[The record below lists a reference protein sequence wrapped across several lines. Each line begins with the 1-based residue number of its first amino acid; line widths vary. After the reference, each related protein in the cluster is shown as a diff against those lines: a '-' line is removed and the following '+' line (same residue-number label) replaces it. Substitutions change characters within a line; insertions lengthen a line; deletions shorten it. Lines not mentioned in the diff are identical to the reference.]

1 MHSLAGAFLLLVTTF
16 IWGTAFLAQKFG
28 ADHLGAV
35 SFTVL
40 RNVLGGFFLLALM
53 AIRAA
58 FRACRPDGLLESE
71 CRTARRSVMAGV
83 FCGIP
88 LFFASSAQQVGVT
101 YTTPGICAFLTTNY
115 VLFVP
120 ILASVVTRRLPRGH
134 VWFAAALALAG
145 TYFICLTGEG
155 SASEGVSGIG
165 KGELW
170 SLACAVLFAVQ
181 MMVVD
186 HFARSSDLLTMSA
199 SQLFTCALVGAPL
212 MFLLPHEAAKL
223 SLGAV
228 RDAAMPLVY
237 CGVFS
242 SGIAYTLQNVA
253 QSRTSA
259 PVAAIVLSTESVF
272 GALSGWLVLHDTLSV
287 WQLCGCALIFVAVV
301 VAQLSASSRSH
312 RRMAAQQG

>member
-1 MHSLAGAFLLLVTTF
+1 MHSFAGALLLLVTTF

-40 RNVLGGFFLLALM
+40 RNVLGGLFLLALI
-53 AIRAA
+53 AVRAV
-58 FRACRPDGLLESE
+58 FRSCRPDGPREPDG
-71 CRTARRSVMAGV
+71 RTVGRSVRAGI

-88 LFFASSAQQVGVT
+88 LFFAMSSQQVGVT

-120 ILASVVTRRLPRGH
+120 ILASVVTRKLPRGRE
-134 VWFAAALALAG
+134 WFGAALALVG
-145 TYFICLTGEG
+145 TYLICLTGEG
-155 SASEGVSGIG
+155 AAAESFAGIG

-186 HFARSSDLLTMSA
+186 HFARSSDLLVMSV

-212 MFLLPHEAAKL
+212 MFLLPSETAKL
-223 SLGAV
+223 SFGAI
-228 RDAAMPLVY
+228 RDAALPLVY

-253 QSRTSA
+253 QSRTNAS
-259 PVAAIVLSTESVF
+259 VAAIVLSTESVF
-272 GALSGWLVLHDTLSV
+272 GALSGWLVLHDVLSLG
-287 WQLCGCALIFVAVV
+287 QFCGCALVFVAVA
-301 VAQLSASSRSH
+301 AQSAASSNNTP
-312 RRMAAQQG
+312 RRCGNA

>member
-1 MHSLAGAFLLLVTTF
+1 MHSFAGAFLLLVTTF
-16 IWGTAFLAQKFG
+16 IWGTAFLAQKYG

-40 RNVLGGFFLLALM
+40 RNVLGGFFLLALI
-53 AIRAA
+53 ALRAA
-58 FRACRPDGLLESE
+58 GGSLLTDGLRESGG
-71 CRTARRSVMAGV
+71 RTAGRSVLAGV
-83 FCGIP
+83 LCGIP
-88 LFFASSAQQVGVT
+88 LFFAMSAQQVGVA

-120 ILASVVTRRLPRGH
+120 ILASALTRRLPHGY
-134 VWFAAALALAG
+134 VLLGAALALVG
-145 TYFICLTGEG
+145 TYLICLTGEG
-155 SASEGVSGIG
+155 TAAESFVGIG

-170 SLACAVLFAVQ
+170 SLACAVLFAIQ

-186 HFARSSDLLTMSA
+186 HFARSSDLLVMSA

-212 MFLLPHEAAKL
+212 MFLLPSETARL

-242 SGIAYTLQNVA
+242 SGIAFTLQNVA

-259 PVAAIVLSTESVF
+259 PVAAVVLSTESVF
-272 GALSGWLVLHDTLSV
+272 GALSGWIVLHDVLSV
-287 WQLCGCALIFVAVV
+287 GQLSGCALVFAAVV
-301 VAQLSASSRSH
+301 VTQLLSARNTPS
-312 RRMAAQQG
+312 AG